1 MADYTPK
8 IIWADGTETAYQT
21 IKAGADWVADAT
33 RDVLDITL
41 ADLTPA
47 QARELGKDS
56 GRVGDIPLVTYVE
69 TPSSVNVPPVIT
81 EQRSA
86 YNGYNIYA
94 GVYDDAAG
102 GVHLKLACEL
112 VQREKQLMDQ
122 VDTLT
127 DQNAALQETVDAFV
141 LAALEGGDTK

>member
-1 MADYTPK
+1 MADYVPK
-8 IIWADGTETAYQT
+8 IIWADGTETPYQT
-21 IKAGADWVADAT
+21 IRAGADWVADAT

-41 ADLTPA
+41 ADLTLA
-47 QARELGKDS
+47 QAQELGKDS
-56 GRVGDIPLVTYVE
+56 GKVGDIVLVTYVE

-86 YNGYNIYA
+86 YNGYSIYA
-94 GVYDDAAG
+94 GVYDDTAG
-102 GVHLKLACEL
+102 NTHLKLACEL

-141 LAALEGGDTK
+141 LAALEGGDAE

>member
-1 MADYTPK
+1 MADYTSK
-8 IIWADGTETAYQT
+8 IVWADGSETPYQT
-21 IKAGADWVADAT
+21 IRAGAEWVADAT

-41 ADLTPA
+41 SGLTLA
-47 QARELGKDS
+47 QAQELGKDS
-56 GRVGDIPLVTYVE
+56 GKVGDIVLVTYTA

-86 YNGYNIYA
+86 YNGYSIYA

-127 DQNAALQETVDAFV
+127 DQNAALQETVDGLV
-141 LAALEGGDTK
+141 LAALEGGDAE

>member
-1 MADYTPK
+1 MADYTSK

-21 IKAGADWVADAT
+21 IRAGADWVADAT

-41 ADLTPA
+41 SGLTLA
-47 QARELGKDS
+47 QAQELGKDNS
-56 GRVGDIPLVTYVE
+56 KTGNIVLVTYTE
-69 TPSSVNVPPVIT
+69 TPSSVNIPPVIT

-86 YNGYNIYA
+86 YNSYSIYA

-102 GVHLKLACEL
+102 NTHLKLACEL

-122 VDTLT
+122 VDFLT
-127 DQNAALQETVDAFV
+127 AQSAALQETVDGLV
-141 LAALEGGDTK
+141 LAALEGGDVE

>member
-8 IIWADGTETAYQT
+8 IIWADGSETAYQT
-21 IKAGADWVADAT
+21 IRAGADWVADAT

-41 ADLTPA
+41 PGLTLA
-47 QARELGKDS
+47 QAQELGKDS
-56 GRVGDIPLVTYVE
+56 SKVGDIVLVTYAE
-69 TPSSVNVPPVIT
+69 TPSSVNVPSIVT

-86 YNGYNIYA
+86 YNGYSIYA

-102 GVHLKLACEL
+102 SVHLKLACEL

-127 DQNAALQETVDAFV
+127 SQNAALQETVDGFV
-141 LAALEGGDTK
+141 LAALEGGDVE